1 MNIYIS
7 QTRTLFCILIFSILF
22 LTSCSKEDEKDPIAE
37 ILPPIEL
44 PCDYFNQDRIL
55 ENDPNRPVD
64 YLIDCWTRVEA
75 GLKIEPGVVIAF
87 EYNAGM
93 FITLGNKIFEAKGT
107 FNDPIVFT
115 GTSENAG
122 HWRGLFFTE
131 AYNTNNV
138 IEHAKIRYAG
148 SQNLTT
154 SSPIYEGS
162 IAVRGVSGTTPQS
175 LTLNHVEISNS
186 GNIGLDLHGIGA
198 QATVEVSNLTIKECQ
213 DVPIKISANKVHILD
228 ETSHFEGNVLDF
240 VNITPEHNSI
250 ETSNNWNKLDV
261 PYLVD
266 GRVRVIGGGHLIIK
280 EGVEIQFQP
289 QGYIQV
295 SPNGTDY
302 NLSLKILG
310 TEENPVHLKAANG
323 TNWGGIYYGFTQQ
336 DNLITHAII
345 EHAKGDFPVG
355 NIVDSGAIYMHAN
368 PKLSVSNTTFKD
380 LPNFAFYAYTG
391 ASNIKPDPVSYTHL
405 TLPTNREV

>member
-1 MNIYIS
+1 M
-7 QTRTLFCILIFSILF
+7 
-22 LTSCSKEDEKDPIAE
+22 
-37 ILPPIEL
+37 
-44 PCDYFNQDRIL
+44 
-55 ENDPNRPVD
+55 
-64 YLIDCWTRVEA
+64 
-75 GLKIEPGVVIAF
+75 
-87 EYNAGM
+87 
-93 FITLGNKIFEAKGT
+93 
-107 FNDPIVFT
+107 
-115 GTSENAG
+115 
-122 HWRGLFFTE
+122 
-131 AYNTNNV
+131 
-138 IEHAKIRYAG
+138 
-148 SQNLTT
+148 
-154 SSPIYEGS
+154 
-162 IAVRGVSGTTPQS
+162 
-175 LTLNHVEISNS
+175 
-186 GNIGLDLHGIGA
+186 
-198 QATVEVSNLTIKECQ
+198 
-213 DVPIKISANKVHILD
+213 PIKISANKVHILD

-355 NIVDSGAIYMHAN
+355 NIVDSGADR
-368 PKLSVSNTTFKD
+368 KSV
-380 LPNFAFYAYTG
+380 
-391 ASNIKPDPVSYTHL
+391 V
-405 TLPTNREV
+405 